1 MHLAET
7 VLTVGSHPLHLKS
20 PSKGLLCHQDS
31 AGGNKLVSAHK
42 PSLPGGVANLQPLV
56 KARILGVSVRHL
68 CHCGISLLLPLL
80 LLNSFICRLA
90 TFFRCIFSLQF
101 LQLSFNSCLELVF
114 CLLVETC

>member
-7 VLTVGSHPLHLKS
+7 VLTVSSHPLHLKR

-42 PSLPGGVANLQPLV
+42 PSLPRGVANLQPLV

-68 CHCGISLLLPLL
+68 CHFLLPLL
-80 LLNSFICRLA
+80 LLNSFFCHLA